1 MRHFPIFLEL
11 TAKKV
16 VVSGAGE
23 CAVAK
28 LRLILKSDAD
38 IFVYGDKPTAQIQ
51 RWALEQKITYV
62 ARELNRDDVA
72 DTVLLYAA
80 NENAKLDAQAAEF
93 ARAAGAIVNIVDNL
107 NDSDFI
113 TPAIVDRSPVTVA
126 IGTEGAAPVLARKIK
141 QNLEETLP
149 TSLGVLARMGQS
161 FRDRASVLPMGR
173 KRREFWSEYYFKKGP
188 AALASGGR
196 GAVQILLTRLLDDT
210 IAKQDQIGQV
220 HFMGSG
226 NGDPELLTLKARNI
240 LHEADVIIHDV
251 SVPKEILELVR
262 REAVLHATSPLAA
275 HKSLSKVAKNHTAQG
290 EQVVRLIYGDLA
302 QSKAVRREITELSTI
317 EVPFEIINGVPVEPA
332 VQVFDQHSL
341 RRNMPHSG
349 IYAKQSQN
357 THINEMVGL

>member
-126 IGTEGAAPVLARKIK
+126 IGTEGAAPVLAR
-141 QNLEETLP
+141 
-149 TSLGVLARMGQS
+149 MGQS

-251 SVPKEILELVR
+251 SVPNEILELVR
-262 REAVLHATSPLAA
+262 REAILHTTSPLAG
-275 HKSLSKVAKNHTAQG
+275 HKSLSKIAKNHTTQG
-290 EQVVRLIYGDLA
+290 EQVVRLVYGDLA
-302 QSKAVRREITELSTI
+302 QSKAVRREITELSAI
-317 EVPFEIINGVPVEPA
+317 QVPFEIINGVPVEPA

-349 IYAKQSQN
+349 IFAKQSQN

>member
-141 QNLEETLP
+141 QNLEEN
-149 TSLGVLARMGQS
+149 
-161 FRDRASVLPMGR
+161 
-173 KRREFWSEYYFKKGP
+173 K
-188 AALASGGR
+188 
-196 GAVQILLTRLLDDT
+196 
-210 IAKQDQIGQV
+210 
-220 HFMGSG
+220 
-226 NGDPELLTLKARNI
+226 
-240 LHEADVIIHDV
+240 
-251 SVPKEILELVR
+251 
-262 REAVLHATSPLAA
+262 
-275 HKSLSKVAKNHTAQG
+275 
-290 EQVVRLIYGDLA
+290 
-302 QSKAVRREITELSTI
+302 
-317 EVPFEIINGVPVEPA
+317 
-332 VQVFDQHSL
+332 
-341 RRNMPHSG
+341 
-349 IYAKQSQN
+349 
-357 THINEMVGL
+357 